1 MFGAHVTV
9 TWPAD
14 TDLVLA
20 AGSSKL
26 SLLAQRPI
34 VCAVIQEAI
43 DNLRAAL
50 VFTNAFP
57 DVCNTL
63 TLIKDCL
70 LDAAVRLKPGAT
82 EMLERLKHDQDY
94 VLKITPL
101 VSVLEFDMT
110 LLTCFSSCVLVSV

>member
-1 MFGAHVTV
+1 M

-26 SLLAQRPI
+26 SLLAQHPI
-34 VCAVIQEAI
+34 VRAVIQEAI
-43 DNLRAAL
+43 DNLQAAL

-57 DVCNTL
+57 DICNAL

-70 LDAAVRLKPGAT
+70 LDAALCLKPGAT

-101 VSVLEFDMT
+101 VSVLEFNMT
-110 LLTCFSSCVLVSV
+110 LLTCFSSHVLVSV

>member
-1 MFGAHVTV
+1 MFGAHATV

-70 LDAAVRLKPGAT
+70 LNAALRLKPGAT
-82 EMLERLKHDQDY
+82 EMLE
-94 VLKITPL
+94 
-101 VSVLEFDMT
+101 
-110 LLTCFSSCVLVSV
+110 

>member
-1 MFGAHVTV
+1 MPDEIIVFRAHATV
-9 TWPAD
+9 MWPAD

-50 VFTNAFP
+50 VFTNAFL
-57 DVCNTL
+57 DICNTL
-63 TLIKDCL
+63 MLIKDCL
-70 LDAAVRLKPGAT
+70 LDAALRLKPGTT
-82 EMLERLKHDQDY
+82 EMLE
-94 VLKITPL
+94 
-101 VSVLEFDMT
+101 
-110 LLTCFSSCVLVSV
+110 